1 MELVEEKMKYCTVR
15 EAVGHYGKLLS
26 KGGLSA
32 LCLSVGMFVFF
43 LFFVFFFPPHCLDCN
58 RKITDG

>member
-15 EAVGHYGKLLS
+15 EAVGHSGKLLS

-43 LFFVFFFPPHCLDCN
+43 LFFVFFFSSPLS
-58 RKITDG
+58 

>member
-43 LFFVFFFPPHCLDCN
+43 LFFVFFFSSPLS
-58 RKITDG
+58 